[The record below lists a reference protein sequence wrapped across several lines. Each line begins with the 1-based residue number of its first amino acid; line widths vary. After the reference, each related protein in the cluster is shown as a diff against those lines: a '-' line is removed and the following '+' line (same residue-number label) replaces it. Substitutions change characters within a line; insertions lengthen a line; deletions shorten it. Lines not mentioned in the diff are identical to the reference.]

1 MDFLNIPDN
10 ALYTWV
16 ILPLLIMFARIIDVS
31 IGTLRII
38 FIAKR
43 KMILAPVL
51 GFFEVLVW
59 LLAIEQ
65 IFKNLSNIACFMA
78 YAGGFAM
85 GNYIGMLLEKRL
97 ALGLEMI
104 RIITK
109 SDSSELIK
117 HLIDFGNGITVVDGH
132 GSTGPVKIIFSVIPR
147 KKMKEAISL
156 VNSIE
161 PSAFYTVEHID
172 SAREVITPI
181 PDARKNGLYR
191 QMLKMDRKRK

>member
-1 MDFLNIPDN
+1 MDFFNLPDN
-10 ALYTWV
+10 TIYTWV

-43 KMILAPVL
+43 KIILAPLL
-51 GFFEVLVW
+51 GFFEVLIW

-65 IFKNLSNIACFMA
+65 IFRNLNNFACYIA
-78 YAGGFAM
+78 YAGGFAL
-85 GNYIGMLLEKRL
+85 GNYIGMVLEKRL

-109 SDSSELIK
+109 SDSTNLIQK
-117 HLIDFGNGITVVDGH
+117 LNNFGNGLTIVDGH
-132 GSTGPVKIIFSVIPR
+132 GASGPVKIIFSVIPR
-147 KKMKEAISL
+147 KKIKEVISL

-161 PSAFYTVEHID
+161 PSAFYTVETIE

-191 QMLKMDRKRK
+191 QMFKMDRKRK